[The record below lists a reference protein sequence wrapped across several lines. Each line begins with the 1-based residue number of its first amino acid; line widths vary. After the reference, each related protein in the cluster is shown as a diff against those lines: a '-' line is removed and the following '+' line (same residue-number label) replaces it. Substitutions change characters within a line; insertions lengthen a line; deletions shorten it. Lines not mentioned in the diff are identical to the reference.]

1 LDEDAPVDLPI
12 DLAVLCPPGVT
23 GTYFAKMYTVE
34 FVDKC
39 LDAIPTTTEGQGD
52 GGIDAGTIK
61 KMAYEI
67 IGQVGC
73 HSESIMKLKL

>member
-1 LDEDAPVDLPI
+1 
-12 DLAVLCPPGVT
+12 
-23 GTYFAKMYTVE
+23 MYTVE

-39 LDAIPTTTEGQGD
+39 LDAIPTTTEGQVD
-52 GGIDAGTIK
+52 RGIDAGTIK